1 MSDTAPDFSGPI
13 QASPEIVL
21 NNETGL
27 IDFSEGFI
35 DNNGRMCQ
43 NKTIRVETIVKE
55 PVVECVHKNINTCHY
70 GYVTRFKNHRVEE
83 CHDNYEKKCSISYK
97 QVRVS

>member
-55 PVVECVHKNINTCHY
+55 PVVECVHKNMEKCHY
-70 GYVTRFKNHRVEE
+70 TYITQFTPVEVRSLKSAE
-83 CHDNYEKKCSISYK
+83 TFGRSDNFPT
-97 QVRVS
+97 